1 MYDFENF
8 SPRQKLFLE
17 VSFNEEI
24 DCDQVVRCLKKIVY
38 ETSNDRGIDFLS
50 LKLDWKNIIVS
61 EGS

>member
-1 MYDFENF
+1 
-8 SPRQKLFLE
+8 LFLE